1 MNFFYLI
8 LVSALFFGCGQDTDK
23 TAEQPISQRSPQT
36 QYGTPAEITG
46 YIQTIGPFI
55 RVISEAEITVQQQV
69 NDQSGQATGKNL
81 SRAMQEVLPSLRE
94 AFKNFDKVEPPP
106 LLAPLHK
113 DIKQLFSLR
122 LDAYN
127 DTIKGW
133 ELEQSAE
140 ESDLY
145 VRAENKMKEAN
156 ILSQKLNQEM
166 AKIQQSLIDQAES
179 NKTTQQ

>member
-1 MNFFYLI
+1 
-8 LVSALFFGCGQDTDK
+8 
-23 TAEQPISQRSPQT
+23 
-36 QYGTPAEITG
+36 
-46 YIQTIGPFI
+46 
-55 RVISEAEITVQQQV
+55 
-69 NDQSGQATGKNL
+69 
-81 SRAMQEVLPSLRE
+81 MQEVLPSLRE

-122 LDAYN
+122 LNAYN